1 MHSFCFSFLIWG
13 FPASPLGFFI
23 SVRLLRNFI
32 KVIDRLRISS
42 HDADYKSMNR
52 NSFSSKCGAS
62 PPPDLLLTSCGKL
75 PIVLLLQRG
84 VRRVLFLQ
92 RVVRHWRRKRVSG
105 LDQSGTWRPR
115 RGLRGADSGRR
126 RGQPLERGGCSSA
139 HLLICSS
146 AHLLICSSGQE
157 MDAATFCLLKYTK
170 PLRKQLFCTVASVM
184 DQLHIAVI

>member
-1 MHSFCFSFLIWG
+1 MGFSS
-13 FPASPLGFFI
+13 SPLGFFL

-115 RGLRGADSGRR
+115 RGPRGADSGRR

-139 HLLICSS
+139 HL
-146 AHLLICSSGQE
+146 HICSSGQE
-157 MDAATFCLLKYTK
+157 MDAATFPSLNTQNLYVNNY
-170 PLRKQLFCTVASVM
+170 FV
-184 DQLHIAVI
+184 QLHLLWINCTLLCYNSLLTEIQISMPEII